1 MMSETK
7 KAFLRRLGRVL
18 FWRLPSGEARAIVE
32 DYSGFFDDRMAE
44 GKTEA
49 EVCRE
54 FGAPTEVARAIL
66 RESGRRT
73 QPLGLLIIV
82 WVLLAGVLNWWRTWQ
97 TFQFSNSGYF
107 CFYIVEFLL
116 IPVLWLC
123 WRKELDVKK
132 DDLPHS
138 GRWCIAAFGIPATAW
153 AVFYGYYT
161 WCMLVFVPQWQVLPP
176 EQQFVKDGAWIG
188 MVIGTLKE
196 EGLLLVLVLL
206 SLLLV
211 RTWRE
216 GSPRPL
222 IGAAWCV
229 GCLCS
234 MSRLYA
240 FSTLLYADAMLFSPY
255 PALLI
260 PLAVLLIVG
269 LGGTALTALLVR
281 KGGRHGCTA

>member
-1 MMSETK
+1 MNDTK
-7 KAFLRRLGRVL
+7 KAFLRRLRWAL
-18 FWRLPSGEARAIVE
+18 FWRLSSGETRTIVE

-54 FGAPTEVARAIL
+54 FGAPKEVARVIL

-82 WVLLAGVLNWWRTWQ
+82 WVLLAGFLNWWWTWQ
-97 TFQFSNSGYF
+97 TFQFSNLGYF
-107 CFYIVEFLL
+107 RFYIVEFLL

-123 WRKELDVKK
+123 WRGALDIRRG
-132 DDLPHS
+132 DLSHPR
-138 GRWCIAAFGIPATAW
+138 RWRAAAFGIPAAAW
-153 AVFYGYYT
+153 AVFYGYYA
-161 WCMLVFVPQWQVLPP
+161 WCMLVFVPEFQVLPF
-176 EQQFVKDGAWIG
+176 EAETAGAKVGII
-188 MVIGTLKE
+188 IGTLKE
-196 EGLLLVLVLL
+196 EGSLLVLAVLAVLL
-206 SLLLV
+206 V
-211 RTWRE
+211 CAWRE

-240 FSTLLYADAMLFSPY
+240 FSTWLYVDTMPFSPY
-255 PALLI
+255 SALLI
-260 PLAVLLIVG
+260 PLAVLLVVG
-269 LGGTALTALLVR
+269 AGGVALTVLLIR
-281 KGGRHGCTA
+281 KGGRHGRTA

>member
-1 MMSETK
+1 MKDTK
-7 KAFLRRLGRVL
+7 KAFLRQLRRAL
-18 FWRLPSGEARAIVE
+18 FWRLPSGETRAIVE

-54 FGAPTEVARAIL
+54 FGAPAEVARAIL

-73 QPLGLLIIV
+73 QPLGLLIVV
-82 WVLLAGVLNWWRTWQ
+82 WVLLAGFLNWWWTWQ

-107 CFYIVEFLL
+107 WFYIAEFLL

-123 WRKELDVKK
+123 WCKELDVRK
-132 DDLPHS
+132 DDLPHPW
-138 GRWCIAAFGIPATAW
+138 RWRAAAFGIPAAAW
-153 AVFYGYYT
+153 AVFYGYYA
-161 WCMLVFVPQWQVLPP
+161 WCMLAFVPQWQALPP
-176 EQQFVKDGAWIG
+176 EQQFTEAGARVG
-188 MVIGTLKE
+188 VVIGTLKE
-196 EGLLLVLVLL
+196 EGSLLVLVLL
-206 SLLLV
+206 VLLLV

-240 FSTLLYADAMLFSPY
+240 FSTWLYVDTMPFSPY
-255 PALLI
+255 SAMLI
-260 PLAVLLIVG
+260 PLAVLLVVG
-269 LGGTALTALLVR
+269 LGGTALTALLIR
-281 KGGRHGCTA
+281 KGGRHVRTA

>member
-1 MMSETK
+1 MNKTK
-7 KAFLRRLGRVL
+7 KAFLRQLRRAL
-18 FWRLPSGEARAIVE
+18 FWRLPSGEAHAIVE

-82 WVLLAGVLNWWRTWQ
+82 WVLLAGFLNWWWTWQ

-107 CFYIVEFLL
+107 WFYIVEFLL
-116 IPVLWLC
+116 IPGLWLC
-123 WRKELDVKK
+123 WRKELDGRK
-132 DDLPHS
+132 DKLPHP
-138 GRWCIAAFGIPATAW
+138 GRWRIAAFGIPAAVW
-153 AVFYGYYT
+153 AVFYSYYA
-161 WCMLVFVPQWQVLPP
+161 WCMLVFVPKFQVLPF
-176 EQQFVKDGAWIG
+176 EVETAGAKVGVI
-188 MVIGTLKE
+188 IGTLKE
-196 EGLLLVLVLL
+196 EGSLFVLALLA
-206 SLLLV
+206 LLLV

-216 GSPRPL
+216 GNPRPL

-240 FSTLLYADAMLFSPY
+240 FSTRLDGTEMPLS
-255 PALLI
+255 
-260 PLAVLLIVG
+260 PLAVLLPPLAVLLAVG
-269 LGGTALTALLVR
+269 AGGAALTALLIR
-281 KGGRHGCTA
+281 KGGRHGRPA

>member
-1 MMSETK
+1 MVSETK
-7 KAFLRRLGRVL
+7 KAFLRRLGLTL
-18 FWRLPSGEARAIVE
+18 FWRLPNGEARAIVD

-54 FGAPTEVARAIL
+54 FGAPTEVAWAIL

-73 QPLGLLIIV
+73 QPLGLLIIM
-82 WVLLAGVLNWWRTWQ
+82 WVLLTGFLNWWPIWKKLE
-97 TFQFSNSGYF
+97 FSNSGYF

-132 DDLPHS
+132 DNLPRS

-153 AVFYGYYT
+153 AVFYGYYA
-161 WCMLVFVPQWQVLPP
+161 WCMLVFVPQWQALPP
-176 EQQFVKDGAWIG
+176 ERQFVEDGAWVG
-188 MVIGTLKE
+188 VVIGTLKE
-196 EGLLLVLVLL
+196 EGSLLVLVLL
-206 SLLLV
+206 ALLLV

-240 FSTLLYADAMLFSPY
+240 FSTLLYADAMLFLPY
-255 PALLI
+255 SALLT
-260 PLAVLLIVG
+260 PLAVLLVVG
-269 LGGTALTALLVR
+269 LGGAALIALLIR
-281 KGGRHGCTA
+281 KGGCDGRTA

>member
-1 MMSETK
+1 MNKTK
-7 KAFLRRLGRVL
+7 KAFLRRLGRAL
-18 FWRLPSGEARAIVE
+18 FWRLPSEEAHAIVE

-82 WVLLAGVLNWWRTWQ
+82 WVLLAGFLNWWWTWQ

-107 CFYIVEFLL
+107 WFYIVEFLL

-123 WRKELDVKK
+123 WRKELDVMKGC
-132 DDLPHS
+132 LPHPR
-138 GRWCIAAFGIPATAW
+138 RWCIAAFGIPSTTW
-153 AVFYGYYT
+153 AVFYGYYA
-161 WCMLVFVPQWQVLPP
+161 WCILVFVPQWQALPP
-176 EQQFVKDGAWIG
+176 GQQFVKDGAWIG
-188 MVIGTLKE
+188 VVIGTLKE
-196 EGLLLVLVLL
+196 EGSLLVLVLL
-206 SLLLV
+206 TLLLV
-211 RTWRE
+211 RAWRE

-240 FSTLLYADAMLFSPY
+240 FSTLLYVEALPFSSY
-255 PALLI
+255 SALLI
-260 PLAVLLIVG
+260 PLIVLLTVG
-269 LGGTALTALLVR
+269 LGSAALTALLIR
-281 KGGRHGCTA
+281 NGGHHGRTA

>member
-196 EGLLLVLVLL
+196 EGSLLVLVLL
-206 SLLLV
+206 SLLLM

-216 GSPRPL
+216 GSP
-222 IGAAWCV
+222 
-229 GCLCS
+229 
-234 MSRLYA
+234 
-240 FSTLLYADAMLFSPY
+240 
-255 PALLI
+255 
-260 PLAVLLIVG
+260 
-269 LGGTALTALLVR
+269 
-281 KGGRHGCTA
+281 GR

>member
-1 MMSETK
+1 MNKTK
-7 KAFLRRLGRVL
+7 KAFLRRLRWAL
-18 FWRLPSGEARAIVE
+18 FWCLPSGEACAIVE

-82 WVLLAGVLNWWRTWQ
+82 WVLLAGFLNWWWTWQ

-107 CFYIVEFLL
+107 WFYVVEFLL

-123 WRKELDVKK
+123 WHKELDVRKG
-132 DDLPHS
+132 DLPHP
-138 GRWCIAAFGIPATAW
+138 GRWRIAAFGIPAAAW
-153 AVFYGYYT
+153 AVLYGYYA
-161 WCMLVFVPQWQVLPP
+161 WCMLVFLPKFQVLPF
-176 EQQFVKDGAWIG
+176 EQQTAGANIG
-188 MVIGTLKE
+188 VVIGTLKE
-196 EGLLLVLVLL
+196 VGSLLALAVLAVLLVCA
-206 SLLLV
+206 
-211 RTWRE
+211 WRE

-240 FSTLLYADAMLFSPY
+240 FSTCLDGTEIPLS
-255 PALLI
+255 
-260 PLAVLLIVG
+260 PLAVLLPPLAVLLVVG
-269 LGGTALTALLVR
+269 LGGAALTALLIR
-281 KGGRHGCTA
+281 KGGRHGRPA

>member
-1 MMSETK
+1 MNKTK
-7 KAFLRRLGRVL
+7 KAFLRRLGRAL

-66 RESGRRT
+66 CESGRRT

-82 WVLLAGVLNWWRTWQ
+82 WVLLAGFLNWWWTWQ

-107 CFYIVEFLL
+107 WFYIVEFLL
-116 IPVLWLC
+116 IPVLWLY
-123 WRKELDVKK
+123 WRKELDMRK
-132 DDLPHS
+132 DSLPHP
-138 GRWCIAAFGIPATAW
+138 GRWCIAAFGIPAAAW
-153 AVFYGYYT
+153 AAFYGYYA
-161 WCMLVFVPQWQVLPP
+161 WCMLVFVPQWQALPP
-176 EQQFVKDGAWIG
+176 EHQFAEAGARVG
-188 MVIGTLKE
+188 VVIGTLKE
-196 EGLLLVLVLL
+196 VGSLLALAVLAVLLVCA
-206 SLLLV
+206 
-211 RTWRE
+211 WRE

-240 FSTLLYADAMLFSPY
+240 FSACLDGTEIPLS
-255 PALLI
+255 
-260 PLAVLLIVG
+260 PLAVLLPPLAVLLAVG
-269 LGGTALTALLVR
+269 AGGAALTALLIR
-281 KGGRHGCTA
+281 KGGRHGRTA

>member
-1 MMSETK
+1 MNDTK
-7 KAFLRRLGRVL
+7 KVFLRRLRWAL
-18 FWRLPSGEARAIVE
+18 FWRLSSGETRTIVE

-54 FGAPTEVARAIL
+54 FGAPKEVARVIL

-82 WVLLAGVLNWWRTWQ
+82 WVLLAGFLNWWWTWQ
-97 TFQFSNSGYF
+97 TFQFSNLGYF
-107 CFYIVEFLL
+107 RFYIVEFLL

-123 WRKELDVKK
+123 WRGALDIHRG
-132 DDLPHS
+132 DLSHPR
-138 GRWCIAAFGIPATAW
+138 RWRAAAFGIPAAAW
-153 AVFYGYYT
+153 AVFYGYYA
-161 WCMLVFVPQWQVLPP
+161 WRMLVFVPEFQVLPF
-176 EQQFVKDGAWIG
+176 EADAAGAKVGVI
-188 MVIGTLKE
+188 IGTLKE
-196 EGLLLVLVLL
+196 EGSLLVLAVLAVLL
-206 SLLLV
+206 V
-211 RTWRE
+211 CAWRE

-240 FSTLLYADAMLFSPY
+240 FSTWLYVDTMPFSPY
-255 PALLI
+255 SALLI
-260 PLAVLLIVG
+260 PLAVLLVVG
-269 LGGTALTALLVR
+269 AGGVALTALLIR
-281 KGGRHGCTA
+281 KGGRHGRTA